1 MAYDDDETPR
11 SSLRSI
17 PPIARASLPPPPP
30 PQHHP
35 SSWIWAVGALA
46 LAGVVAV
53 GAPHFGVGSQRSYGA
68 GAESETVEPGPGLH
82 TEVVRDAPLHRMA
95 EPVRADGH
103 RAVALVPRSAV
114 ARMDGRPMV
123 FVADRDLKLLVA
135 TPVELGATEGEQQ
148 RVLSGVSAGQLVVTE
163 GVAMLQRQ
171 SPNR

>member
-17 PPIARASLPPPPP
+17 PPIARPSVPPPRP
-30 PQHHP
+30 PQNHP
-35 SSWIWAVGALA
+35 SSWIWAVGALG
-46 LAGVVAV
+46 LACVVAV
-53 GAPHFGVGSQRSYGA
+53 GAPRFGPSSQRSYGA
-68 GAESETVEPGPGLH
+68 GAESESVDPGPGLR

-95 EPVRADGH
+95 EPVRPDGH
-103 RAVALVPRSAV
+103 RAVALIPRSAV
-114 ARMDGRPMV
+114 ARLDGRSVV

-148 RVLSGVSAGQLVVTE
+148 RVLSGVSAGQVVVTE

-171 SPNR
+171 PPAR

>member
-11 SSLRSI
+11 SSMRSI
-17 PPIARASLPPPPP
+17 PPIARPSLPPPPP
-30 PQHHP
+30 AAPHP
-35 SSWIWAVGALA
+35 SSWIWAVGALG
-46 LAGVVAV
+46 LACVIAV
-53 GAPHFGVGSQRSYGA
+53 GAPHYALNNQRSYGA
-68 GAESETVEPGPGLH
+68 GAESEPMDPGPGVH
-82 TEVVRDAPLHRMA
+82 TELVRDAPLHRMA

-114 ARMDGRPMV
+114 ARMDGRAMV

-135 TPVELGATEGEQQ
+135 TPVELGATEGEEQ

-171 SPNR
+171 SPTH